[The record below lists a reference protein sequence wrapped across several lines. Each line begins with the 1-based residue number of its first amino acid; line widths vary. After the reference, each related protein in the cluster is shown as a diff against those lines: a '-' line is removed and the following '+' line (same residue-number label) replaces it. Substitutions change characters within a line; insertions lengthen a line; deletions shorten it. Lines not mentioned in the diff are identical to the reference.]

1 MDDPCTAHRLDDGAD
16 RLLVDLVDATG
27 ERSQRVDVGCDGELV
42 NVLSVPG
49 EQTDVNLLSTEIES
63 SVNM

>member
-1 MDDPCTAHRLDDGAD
+1 M
-16 RLLVDLVDATG
+16 DLVDATG
-27 ERSQRVDVGCDGELV
+27 ERSQRVDVGWDGELV